1 MSDLRTRCTRVTCA
15 GALSAALAVAAPFA
29 GSPFADAGKAAAAGS
44 SSGSSD
50 STGSVPIYLPVPT
63 PHRLDRARRVDDPD
77 RQAVPLGVAPD
88 RTPGTAPDWCSG
100 RSTPQAS
107 NCPGPASN
115 RRRSATRSRSTP
127 SPPGDIIIFG
137 RDAGHV
143 GIYAGGGRL
152 FNAYTTGKP
161 IGFTK
166 VKDMGPIK
174 TIRRF
179 G

>member
-1 MSDLRTRCTRVTCA
+1 MSVLRTRCARVTCA
-15 GALSAALAVAAPFA
+15 VAFSAALSVAAPFV
-29 GSPFADAGKAAAAGS
+29 GSPFADAGRAAAAGS

-50 STGSVPIYLPVPT
+50 STGSVPIYLPIPT
-63 PHRLDRARRVDDPD
+63 PTGLA
-77 RQAVPLGVAPD
+77 ALGASMTQIGKPY
-88 RTPGTAPDWCSG
+88 RWGGTGPHSWDCSG
-100 RSTPQAS
+100 LVQWAFHTAGVKLPRTSQQQARVG
-107 NCPGPASN
+107 NAIPF
-115 RRRSATRSRSTP
+115 SALA
-127 SPPGDIIIFG
+127 PGDIIIFG